1 MALEVLKPTE
11 EELSDKAVSQ
21 FYEAFYS
28 CIENAKSPLGDFLFN
43 ELQQGEK
50 TIYNKTVRETKIFDG
65 NFLDVVIGAYP
76 SLLKICRDPKK
87 TLAYMQEVVAM
98 EKAKKVDSESIRHLA
113 SHTQYIRDINEQ
125 NEVIPSKILST
136 YAEDNIG
143 IYENRFIKSL
153 INRVIVFLDTRL
165 KLMDE
170 NLESISADEIR
181 YKNNIKLSHR
191 KIDLEMNIKISNE
204 ILDETQ
210 KARELFDKTKNA
222 LDKYRALK
230 GTGLYQAVAKLK
242 DVVPP
247 IMKTNIILHNPDFKI
262 AYNLWLYIDRTTE
275 VGYNVQSDEKTNDD
289 DDVILNDFNHIGV
302 FLINDLMHQRGIQSL
317 EAFEGE
323 KNVRE
328 LKHDD
333 ITKYELE
340 PKDIKLSHQEISEY
354 LLSRISEIFEEKYKE
369 SLSQGLSYEMS
380 VKRVFREMIDVL
392 NRIYPNLFGVN
403 TEDMKKTPE
412 LLEILKRKQRVMKL
426 IREQKQIDL
435 NKMDRETQTLDTN
448 IKNLEDYLKRQEER
462 QKERERKEAIRL
474 EKLRLQEEKRKA
486 REEKRKEAE
495 RLKAEKERIK
505 AEQERLKEEERLK
518 KEEEER
524 LKKEEEERLKKEAE
538 KRTEEQKE
546 ELLVEPSL
554 LDEKTKETSKPDD
567 EYAKLKSR
575 KSQTTIKN
583 KYLEDLDEDVVLR
596 YSEDELVENNRE
608 NFAYDEDIDND
619 VIIRFDENE
628 VIENILVKEQ
638 AAKKAKA
645 LARSNI
651 KDSKGISKDK
661 TKKVPKGRKSI
672 YIDDVKRGHKPL
684 RKNRVN
690 KHAH

>member
-317 EAFEGE
+317 EAFDGE

-380 VKRVFREMIDVL
+380 VKRVFREMIGVL

-524 LKKEEEERLKKEAE
+524 LKEEEE

-690 KHAH
+690 KHAR

>member
-98 EKAKKVDSESIRHLA
+98 EKVKKVDSESIRHLA

-317 EAFEGE
+317 EAFDGE

-412 LLEILKRKQRVMKL
+412 LLEMLKRKQRVMKL

-518 KEEEER
+518 KEEER
-524 LKKEEEERLKKEAE
+524 LKKEEE

-690 KHAH
+690 KHAR

>member
-317 EAFEGE
+317 EAFDGE

-392 NRIYPNLFGVN
+392 NRIYPNLLGVN

-518 KEEEER
+518 KEEEE
-524 LKKEEEERLKKEAE
+524 

-651 KDSKGISKDK
+651 KDSEGISKDK

-690 KHAH
+690 KHAR

>member
-153 INRVIVFLDTRL
+153 INCVIVFLDTRL

-230 GTGLYQAVAKLK
+230 GTGLYQAVAKFK

-317 EAFEGE
+317 EAFDGE

-518 KEEEER
+518 KEEE
-524 LKKEEEERLKKEAE
+524 

-690 KHAH
+690 KHAR

>member
-230 GTGLYQAVAKLK
+230 GTGLYQAVAKFK

-317 EAFEGE
+317 EAFDGE

-403 TEDMKKTPE
+403 TEDTKKTPE

-462 QKERERKEAIRL
+462 QKERE
-474 EKLRLQEEKRKA
+474 
-486 REEKRKEAE
+486 
-495 RLKAEKERIK
+495 
-505 AEQERLKEEERLK
+505 ERLK
-518 KEEEER
+518 KEE
-524 LKKEEEERLKKEAE
+524 E

-690 KHAH
+690 KHAR

>member
-165 KLMDE
+165 ELMDE

-230 GTGLYQAVAKLK
+230 GTGLYQAVAKFK

-317 EAFEGE
+317 EAFDGE

-524 LKKEEEERLKKEAE
+524 LKKEAE

-690 KHAH
+690 KHAR

>member
-28 CIENAKSPLGDFLFN
+28 CIENAKSPLSDFLFN

-65 NFLDVVIGAYP
+65 NFLNVVIGAYP

-354 LLSRISEIFEEKYKE
+354 LLSRISEMFEEKYKE
-369 SLSQGLSYEMS
+369 SLAQGLSYEMS

-462 QKERERKEAIRL
+462 KKERERKEAIRL

-495 RLKAEKERIK
+495 RLKAEKERVK

-518 KEEEER
+518 KEEE
-524 LKKEEEERLKKEAE
+524 
-538 KRTEEQKE
+538 KRSEEQKE
-546 ELLVEPSL
+546 ELLVETSL

-575 KSQTTIKN
+575 KSRTTIRN
-583 KYLEDLDEDVVLR
+583 KYLEDLDDDVVLR

-645 LARSNI
+645 LARSNV

-690 KHAH
+690 KHAR

>member
-242 DVVPP
+242 DVVHP

-317 EAFEGE
+317 EAFDGE

-448 IKNLEDYLKRQEER
+448 IKNLEDYLKRQAER
-462 QKERERKEAIRL
+462 QKERERKEALRL

-524 LKKEEEERLKKEAE
+524 LKKEEE

-690 KHAH
+690 KHAR

>member
-302 FLINDLMHQRGIQSL
+302 FLINDLMHQRGIRSL
-317 EAFEGE
+317 EAFDGE

-495 RLKAEKERIK
+495 RLKAEKEIIK

-524 LKKEEEERLKKEAE
+524 LKKEEE

-690 KHAH
+690 KHAR

>member
-50 TIYNKTVRETKIFDG
+50 TIYNKTVRETKTFDG

-230 GTGLYQAVAKLK
+230 GTGLYQAVAKFK

-317 EAFEGE
+317 EAFDGE

-518 KEEEER
+518 KEEE
-524 LKKEEEERLKKEAE
+524 

-690 KHAH
+690 KHAR

>member
-1 MALEVLKPTE
+1 M
-11 EELSDKAVSQ
+11 
-21 FYEAFYS
+21 
-28 CIENAKSPLGDFLFN
+28 GDFLFN

-65 NFLDVVIGAYP
+65 NFLDIVIGAYP

-136 YAEDNIG
+136 YTEDNIG

-317 EAFEGE
+317 EAFDGE

-524 LKKEEEERLKKEAE
+524 LKKEE
-538 KRTEEQKE
+538 
-546 ELLVEPSL
+546 LLVEPSL

-690 KHAH
+690 KHAR

>member
-317 EAFEGE
+317 EAFDGE

-524 LKKEEEERLKKEAE
+524 LKKEAE

-638 AAKKAKA
+638 AVKKAKA

>member
-317 EAFEGE
+317 EAFDGE

-448 IKNLEDYLKRQEER
+448 IKNLEDYLKRQAER
-462 QKERERKEAIRL
+462 QKERERKEALRL

-524 LKKEEEERLKKEAE
+524 LKKEEE

-554 LDEKTKETSKPDD
+554 LDEKTKETSKPDY

-690 KHAH
+690 KHAR

>member
-65 NFLDVVIGAYP
+65 NFLDIVIGAYP
-76 SLLKICRDPKK
+76 SLLKICCDPKK

-230 GTGLYQAVAKLK
+230 GTGLYQAVAKFK

-317 EAFEGE
+317 EAFDGE

-524 LKKEEEERLKKEAE
+524 LKKEEE

-690 KHAH
+690 KHAR

>member
-317 EAFEGE
+317 EAFDGE

-524 LKKEEEERLKKEAE
+524 LKKEEE

-651 KDSKGISKDK
+651 KDPKGISKDK

-690 KHAH
+690 KHAR

>member
-317 EAFEGE
+317 EAFDGE

-412 LLEILKRKQRVMKL
+412 LLEMLKCKQRVMKL

-524 LKKEEEERLKKEAE
+524 LKKEEE

-690 KHAH
+690 KHAR

>member
-230 GTGLYQAVAKLK
+230 GTGLYQAVAKFK

-317 EAFEGE
+317 EAFDGE

-412 LLEILKRKQRVMKL
+412 LLEMLKRKQRVMKL

-524 LKKEEEERLKKEAE
+524 LKKEEE

-690 KHAH
+690 KHAR

>member
-65 NFLDVVIGAYP
+65 NFLGVVIGAYP

-302 FLINDLMHQRGIQSL
+302 FLINDLMHQRGIRSL
-317 EAFEGE
+317 EAFDGE

-524 LKKEEEERLKKEAE
+524 LKKEEE

-690 KHAH
+690 KHAR

>member
-210 KARELFDKTKNA
+210 KAIELFDKTKNA

-354 LLSRISEIFEEKYKE
+354 LLSRISEMFEEKYKE
-369 SLSQGLSYEMS
+369 SLAQGLSYEMS

-462 QKERERKEAIRL
+462 KKERERKEAIRL

-495 RLKAEKERIK
+495 KLKAEKERVK

-518 KEEEER
+518 KEEEEKLREEAR
-524 LKKEEEERLKKEAE
+524 LKEEE
-538 KRTEEQKE
+538 KRSEEQKE
-546 ELLVEPSL
+546 ELLVETPL
-554 LDEKTKETSKPDD
+554 LDEKTEETSKLDD

-575 KSQTTIKN
+575 KSRTTTRN

-596 YSEDELVENNRE
+596 YSEDELVENNRG

-690 KHAH
+690 KHAR

>member
-230 GTGLYQAVAKLK
+230 GTGLYQAVAKFK

-317 EAFEGE
+317 EAFDGE

-448 IKNLEDYLKRQEER
+448 IKNLEDYLKRQAER
-462 QKERERKEAIRL
+462 QKERERKEALRL

-524 LKKEEEERLKKEAE
+524 LKKEEEKC
-538 KRTEEQKE
+538 TEEQKE

-690 KHAH
+690 KHAR

>member
-98 EKAKKVDSESIRHLA
+98 ENAKKVDSESIRHLA

-317 EAFEGE
+317 EAFDGE

-524 LKKEEEERLKKEAE
+524 LKKEEE

-690 KHAH
+690 KHAR

>member
-524 LKKEEEERLKKEAE
+524 LKKEEE

-546 ELLVEPSL
+546 ELPVEPSL

-645 LARSNI
+645 LTRSNI

-690 KHAH
+690 KHAR

>member
-230 GTGLYQAVAKLK
+230 GTGLYQAVAKFK

-317 EAFEGE
+317 EAFDGE

-448 IKNLEDYLKRQEER
+448 IKNLEDYLKRQAER
-462 QKERERKEAIRL
+462 QKERERKEALRL

-524 LKKEEEERLKKEAE
+524 LKKEAE

-554 LDEKTKETSKPDD
+554 LDEKTKETSKPYD

-690 KHAH
+690 KHAR

>member
-125 NEVIPSKILST
+125 NEVILSKILST
-136 YAEDNIG
+136 YAEDNIC

-230 GTGLYQAVAKLK
+230 GTGLYQAVAKFK

-317 EAFEGE
+317 EAFDGE

-518 KEEEER
+518 KEEE
-524 LKKEEEERLKKEAE
+524 

-690 KHAH
+690 KHAR

>member
-230 GTGLYQAVAKLK
+230 GTGLYQAVVKLK

-317 EAFEGE
+317 EAFDGE

-524 LKKEEEERLKKEAE
+524 LKKEEE

-546 ELLVEPSL
+546 ELPVEPSL

-567 EYAKLKSR
+567 EYAKFKSR

-690 KHAH
+690 KHAR

>member
-230 GTGLYQAVAKLK
+230 GTGLYQAVAKFK

-317 EAFEGE
+317 EAFDGE
-323 KNVRE
+323 KNARE

-435 NKMDRETQTLDTN
+435 NKMDRETQTLDAN

-524 LKKEEEERLKKEAE
+524 LKKEEE

-546 ELLVEPSL
+546 ELPVEPSL

-690 KHAH
+690 KHAR

>member
-230 GTGLYQAVAKLK
+230 GTGLYQAVAKFK

-317 EAFEGE
+317 EAFDGE

-518 KEEEER
+518 KEEE
-524 LKKEEEERLKKEAE
+524 

-661 TKKVPKGRKSI
+661 TKKVPKGRRSI

-690 KHAH
+690 KHAR

>member
-165 KLMDE
+165 ELMDE

-230 GTGLYQAVAKLK
+230 GTGLYQAVAKFK

-317 EAFEGE
+317 EAFDGE

-340 PKDIKLSHQEISEY
+340 PKDIKLSHQETSEY

-448 IKNLEDYLKRQEER
+448 IKNLEDYLKRQAER
-462 QKERERKEAIRL
+462 QKERERKEALRL

-524 LKKEEEERLKKEAE
+524 LKKEAE

-554 LDEKTKETSKPDD
+554 LDEKTKETSKPYD

-690 KHAH
+690 KHAR

>member
-113 SHTQYIRDINEQ
+113 SHTQYIRDINAQ

-317 EAFEGE
+317 EAFDGE

-412 LLEILKRKQRVMKL
+412 LLEMLKRKQRVMKL

-524 LKKEEEERLKKEAE
+524 LKKEEE

-690 KHAH
+690 KHAR

>member
-28 CIENAKSPLGDFLFN
+28 RIENAKSPLGDFLFN

-302 FLINDLMHQRGIQSL
+302 FLINDLMHQRGIRSL
-317 EAFEGE
+317 EAFDGE

-474 EKLRLQEEKRKA
+474 EKLLLQEEKRKA
-486 REEKRKEAE
+486 REEKRKEA
-495 RLKAEKERIK
+495 
-505 AEQERLKEEERLK
+505 ERLKEEERLK

-524 LKKEEEERLKKEAE
+524 LKKEEE

-546 ELLVEPSL
+546 ELPVEPSL

-690 KHAH
+690 KHAR

>member
-230 GTGLYQAVAKLK
+230 GTGLYQAVAKFK

-317 EAFEGE
+317 EAFDGE

-505 AEQERLKEEERLK
+505 AEQERLNEEERLK
-518 KEEEER
+518 KEE
-524 LKKEEEERLKKEAE
+524 E

-690 KHAH
+690 KHAR

>member
-65 NFLDVVIGAYP
+65 NFLNVVIGAYP

-354 LLSRISEIFEEKYKE
+354 LLSRISEMFEEKYKE
-369 SLSQGLSYEMS
+369 SLAQGLSYEMS

-495 RLKAEKERIK
+495 RLKAEKERVK

-524 LKKEEEERLKKEAE
+524 LKKEEE
-538 KRTEEQKE
+538 KRSEEQKE
-546 ELLVEPSL
+546 ELLVETSL

-575 KSQTTIKN
+575 KSRTTIRN
-583 KYLEDLDEDVVLR
+583 KYLEDLDDDVVLR

-645 LARSNI
+645 LARSNV

-690 KHAH
+690 KHAR

>member
-1 MALEVLKPTE
+1 MALEVLKPIE

-317 EAFEGE
+317 EAFDGE

-412 LLEILKRKQRVMKL
+412 LLEMLKRKQRVMKL

-524 LKKEEEERLKKEAE
+524 LKKEEE

-690 KHAH
+690 KHAR

>member
-317 EAFEGE
+317 EAFDGE

-505 AEQERLKEEERLK
+505 AEQERLN
-518 KEEEER
+518 
-524 LKKEEEERLKKEAE
+524 EEERLKKEAE

>member
-230 GTGLYQAVAKLK
+230 GTGLYQAVAKFK

-317 EAFEGE
+317 EAFDGE

-354 LLSRISEIFEEKYKE
+354 LLSRISETFEEKYKE

-524 LKKEEEERLKKEAE
+524 LKKEEE

-690 KHAH
+690 KHAR

>member
-230 GTGLYQAVAKLK
+230 GTGLYQAVAKFK

-317 EAFEGE
+317 EAFDGE

-354 LLSRISEIFEEKYKE
+354 LLSCISEIFEEKYKE

-462 QKERERKEAIRL
+462 QKERERKEAIRF

-524 LKKEEEERLKKEAE
+524 LKKEEE

-690 KHAH
+690 KHAR

>member
-230 GTGLYQAVAKLK
+230 GTGLYQAVVKLK

-247 IMKTNIILHNPDFKI
+247 IRKTNIILHNPDFKI

-317 EAFEGE
+317 EAFDGE

-524 LKKEEEERLKKEAE
+524 LKKEEE

-546 ELLVEPSL
+546 ELPVEPSL

-690 KHAH
+690 KHAR

>member
-87 TLAYMQEVVAM
+87 ALAYMQEVVAM

-113 SHTQYIRDINEQ
+113 SHIQYIRDINEQ

-317 EAFEGE
+317 EAFDGE

-524 LKKEEEERLKKEAE
+524 LKKEEE

-690 KHAH
+690 KHAR

>member
-65 NFLDVVIGAYP
+65 NFLDIVIGAYP

-98 EKAKKVDSESIRHLA
+98 EKAKKVDSKSIRHLA

-317 EAFEGE
+317 EAFDGE

-448 IKNLEDYLKRQEER
+448 IKNLEDYLKRQAER
-462 QKERERKEAIRL
+462 QKERERKEALRL

-524 LKKEEEERLKKEAE
+524 LKKEAE

-554 LDEKTKETSKPDD
+554 LDEKTKETSKPYD

-690 KHAH
+690 KHAR

>member
-448 IKNLEDYLKRQEER
+448 IKNLEDYLKRQAER
-462 QKERERKEAIRL
+462 QKERERKEALRL

-524 LKKEEEERLKKEAE
+524 LKKEAE

-554 LDEKTKETSKPDD
+554 LDEKTKETSKPYD

-690 KHAH
+690 KHAR